1 MAILPKPCWLH
12 IQVGYTPPAVALDAN
27 SSRNSISNGAF
38 FQLSARLA
46 RYTGNSTYVDWAE
59 KIYDWTEGVGL
70 IDNLYNV
77 FDGTDETIN
86 CSQVDHHQWTYNIGV
101 FLYGS
106 AVLSNYTNGSANW
119 VERTQGFLSATATF
133 FSPFTNGSNIMFEA
147 ACEPSYTCD
156 VDQLSMKAYLA
167 RWLAATSVMAP
178 YTAGRIGPLLQA
190 SALGAA
196 SACTGGADGGQPCG
210 TQWYAGG
217 YDGHT
222 GLGQQLSAM
231 EVMYALLV
239 NETTPPLTSPG
250 VIIRNVP
257 DNVTS
262 IVRAT
267 NTPTGPTSSR
277 TARPLYGGSQGIAEP
292 FGKPSAALL
301 LTLWMILT
309 AFATLS

>member
-1 MAILPKPCWLH
+1 MANLPKPGWLH
-12 IQVGYTPPAVALDAN
+12 IQVDFPFPTSALDTDLR
-27 SSRNSISNGAF
+27 RNSISNGAF

-46 RYTGNSTYVDWAE
+46 RFTGNSTYVDWAE
-59 KIYDWTEGVGL
+59 KIYDWTAGVGL

-86 CSQVDHHQWTYNIGV
+86 CSQVDHHQWTYNVGV

-106 AVLSNYTNGSANW
+106 AVLANYTNGSADW
-119 VERTQGFLSATATF
+119 VERTEGFLGASATF
-133 FSPFTNGSNIMFEA
+133 FSPFTNASNIMFEA
-147 ACEPSYTCD
+147 ACEPYYTCN

-178 YTAGRIGPLLQA
+178 YTAGRIGTLLQA

-210 TQWYAGG
+210 TRWYTGG

-222 GLGQQLSAM
+222 GLGQMLSAM

-250 VIIRNVP
+250 VVIRNVP

-262 IVRAT
+262 VLSAT
-267 NTPTGPTSSR
+267 NMPAGPTSSQ
-277 TARPLYGGSQGIAEP
+277 TARPLYDGSQGVAEP
-292 FGKPSAALL
+292 FGKPNAALL
-301 LTLWMILT
+301 LMFCTMLT
-309 AFATLS
+309 AFVTL